1 VVVRIESIAENL
13 RSDNQ
18 EDWANAVHSCR
29 RLLQTVADV
38 IYPPRDAK
46 TISSGSKTRTIQ
58 LGPDNYINRLA
69 TFCEER
75 SNSKRFNELV
85 GSHLALVGD
94 RLDAVF
100 KAAQK
105 GSHAN
110 VSREEA
116 SRTVI
121 YTYLLIGDILELH
134 ESTEKI
140 GKEDKSEVDGIAAL
154 QEAGPEAT

>member
-1 VVVRIESIAENL
+1 M
-13 RSDNQ
+13 
-18 EDWANAVHSCR
+18 
-29 RLLQTVADV
+29 ADV

-75 SNSKRFNELV
+75 SNSERFNELV

-94 RLDAVF
+94 RLDAFF

-134 ESTEKI
+134 EGTEKI
-140 GKEDKSEVDGIAAL
+140 GKEDRLTNKPARPDYRRFGDVPDFTISAFTRSWRKL
-154 QEAGPEAT
+154 